1 MTRSTKQRSWSTYR
15 KLMSNLVPA
24 LVFVPIFAAG
34 IMLFQRDH
42 AALAVACFGLSVV
55 FGLFAVNLLG
65 LFQNRRMYAELKPLV
80 HGRSEPLWF
89 VGIGKPGAVGALDP
103 HEDLGFLLLT
113 TSGVEF
119 IGEMSHYQIPYTDI
133 FAVSFRMNAHSLV
146 GLGRWVAI
154 EGRHDGR
161 KFRLL
166 VEPRTHP
173 TLLQNKREGARLAAE
188 LRKLL
193 PAKSA

>member
-1 MTRSTKQRSWSTYR
+1 MAKAKRTWSTYR

-24 LVFVPIFAAG
+24 LVFVPIFSTG
-34 IMLFQRDH
+34 IVLFQRDQSV
-42 AALAVACFGLSVV
+42 AAGVCFGLSVV

-65 LFQNRRMYAELKPLV
+65 LFQNRTMHAELKPLV
-80 HGRSEPLWF
+80 HGRGEPLWF

-113 TSGVEF
+113 ANGVEF
-119 IGEMSHYQIPYTDI
+119 VGEMSRYQIPYIDI
-133 FAVSFRMNAHSLV
+133 FAVSFSMNAHSLL

-154 EGRHDGR
+154 EGRHDGK

-173 TLLQNKREGARLAAE
+173 TLLQNKREGARLASE
-188 LRKLL
+188 VRKLL
-193 PAKSA
+193 PVKAA

>member
-1 MTRSTKQRSWSTYR
+1 VRSRAKQRTWSTYR

-24 LVFVPIFAAG
+24 LVFVPIFSTG
-34 IMLFQRDH
+34 IFLFQQDR
-42 AALAVACFGLSVV
+42 AILAVMCFALSVV
-55 FGLFAVNLLG
+55 LGLFAVNLLG
-65 LFQNRRMYAELKPLV
+65 LYQNRKMHAELKPLV

-113 TSGVEF
+113 ATGVEF
-119 IGEMSHYQIPYTDI
+119 IGELSHYQIPYTDI
-133 FAVSFRMNAHSLV
+133 FGVSYRTNAHSLV

-173 TLLQNKREGARLAAE
+173 TLLQNKREGARLTAE

-193 PAKSA
+193 PVKPA

>member
-1 MTRSTKQRSWSTYR
+1 MA
-15 KLMSNLVPA
+15 NLVPA
-24 LVFVPIFAAG
+24 LVFVPIFATG
-34 IMLFQRDH
+34 IMLFQSGRPTY
-42 AALAVACFGLSVV
+42 AVICFGLSII

-65 LFQNRRMYAELKPLV
+65 LFQNRRMRAELKPLV
-80 HGRSEPLWF
+80 HGRTEPLWF
-89 VGIGKPGAVGALDP
+89 VGIGKPGAFGTLDP
-103 HEDLGFLLLT
+103 HEDMGFLLF
-113 TSGVEF
+113 TSNGIEF
-119 IGEMSHYQIPYTDI
+119 IGEMAHYQIPYVDI
-133 FAVSFRMNAHSLV
+133 FVVSFKMNAHSLL

-154 EGRHDGR
+154 EGRHEGR

-193 PAKSA
+193 PAKTA

>member
-1 MTRSTKQRSWSTYR
+1 MAKAKRTWTTYR

-24 LVFVPIFAAG
+24 LVFVPIFSTG
-34 IMLFQRDH
+34 IVLFQRDQSV
-42 AALAVACFGLSVV
+42 AAAVCFGSSVV

-65 LFQNRRMYAELKPLV
+65 LFQNRIMRAELKPLV
-80 HGRSEPLWF
+80 HGRREPLWF

-113 TSGVEF
+113 QSGVEF
-119 IGEMSHYQIPYTDI
+119 IGELSHYQIPYTNI
-133 FAVSFRMNAHSLV
+133 FSVSFSMNAHSLL
-146 GLGRWVAI
+146 GLGRWIAI
-154 EGRHDGR
+154 EGRHDGK

-188 LRKLL
+188 LRRLL
-193 PAKSA
+193 PVKAA